1 MKSLAGV
8 LGEKKID
15 QLQYQL
21 KSWDACSDVERE
33 KFSVKLPRHAGWF
46 AMLWH
51 QIMEKSCSKL
61 SREKK

>member
-1 MKSLAGV
+1 MKSLPGV

-33 KFSVKLPRHAGWF
+33 KFFSKATEACRLVCDVMAPNHGEKL
-46 AMLWH
+46 L
-51 QIMEKSCSKL
+51 
-61 SREKK
+61 